1 MISHV
6 TCDSNNDIKMS
17 PRMPKII
24 TILARI
30 ENRPTPLSSV
40 ILYLLTKINYFC
52 TAFLGAVSHYAN
64 LRFAFNNTLKYE

>member
-1 MISHV
+1 MIISHV
-6 TCDSNNDIKMS
+6 TYDSNNDIKMP

-40 ILYLLTKINYFC
+40 ILYLLTKNILLLHC
-52 TAFLGAVSHYAN
+52 IPWCSKPLCKSKVCI
-64 LRFAFNNTLKYE
+64 